1 MATQEPF
8 LGSSGLWGEQI
19 GKQPADRVIKDADF
33 PFMDMHHQKPPPQG
47 HLGLRKVVCTGLRQ
61 LSQPRVGTG
70 GGQVGEGSSSPSCLP
85 GGLGRARG
93 RTGSSVAGR
102 RDQCGA
108 RHVGFPCPLA
118 VSSMATQLCLPSA
131 SLENWDSDHSRLL

>member
-1 MATQEPF
+1 MALGAEAYSTSVPLAGPRRLWDAAMATQEPF

-19 GKQPADRVIKDADF
+19 GKQPADRVVKDADF

-47 HLGLRKVVCTGLRQ
+47 HLGLCKVVCTGLRQ

-85 GGLGRARG
+85 WGLGRA
-93 RTGSSVAGR
+93 
-102 RDQCGA
+102 
-108 RHVGFPCPLA
+108 
-118 VSSMATQLCLPSA
+118 
-131 SLENWDSDHSRLL
+131 